1 MSDLDY
7 FRRLLHYDQWA
18 NRETLRNLRESG
30 DPPPAAVRWMAHIVG
45 SEYVWL
51 ARLREE
57 APSVPVWPDFDL
69 GACAARLDELESDW
83 SHWLETLDAESLSEG
98 VGYRNTRGEF
108 WTSTMGDILT
118 HVTLH
123 SAYHRGQIASAVRA
137 GGEAPAYTDFIHAV
151 RQGLV
156 G

>member
-1 MSDLDY
+1 MSELDY
-7 FRRLLHYDQWA
+7 FRRLLSYDQWA
-18 NRETLRNLRESG
+18 NRETLRNLRESA
-30 DPPPAAVRWMAHIVG
+30 DPPPAAARWMAHIIG

-57 APSVPVWPDFDL
+57 APTVPVWPDFDL
-69 GACAARLDELESDW
+69 SASLARLEELEADW
-83 SHWLETLDAESLSEG
+83 SHWLETLDAESLREG

-151 RQGLV
+151 RQGLTE
-156 G
+156 